1 MLPSCFRSI
10 VHHSFHFRPS
20 LQVASIST
28 TAVRN
33 NNEQDYGELV
43 GVLKKEGEQRKL
55 EEFDDDDPKGFS
67 RVLSDVGLDSSYGT
81 YKEKVRSFLPNRP
94 LHPTEFSRARRI
106 VAPRRQPKKWDL
118 GLPTR
123 KARYND
129 VFYQLGIDPVDECM
143 NTTLLS
149 HFVSRM
155 GRVQRRAE
163 TELTMRSQRRLA
175 KAIKR
180 AKMMGILPTHSQSAG
195 LFRLA

>member
-1 MLPSCFRSI
+1 MLASCFRSI
-10 VHHSFHFRPS
+10 AHHSFHFRPS
-20 LQVASIST
+20 LQVASFST
-28 TAVRN
+28 STVVR
-33 NNEQDYGELV
+33 NEQDYGQLV
-43 GVLKKEGEQRKL
+43 DVLEKTGMQRKL
-55 EEFDDDDPKGFS
+55 EEYDENEDQKGFA

-81 YKEKVRSFLPNRP
+81 YKDKVRSFLPNRP

-180 AKMMGILPTHSQSAG
+180 AKMMGILPTHSQSSG